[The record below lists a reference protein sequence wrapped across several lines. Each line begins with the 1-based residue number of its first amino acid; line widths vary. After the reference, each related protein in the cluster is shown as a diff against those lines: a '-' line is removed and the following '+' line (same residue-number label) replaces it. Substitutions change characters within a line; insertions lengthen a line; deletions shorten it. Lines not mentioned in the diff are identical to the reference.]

1 MQVYTPQG
9 DIHNFQQARS
19 SPNSSFI
26 FFFLVDLPSSPFLP
40 TMNMFFQQSV
50 ETGISVHWLH
60 VALL

>member
-50 ETGISVHWLH
+50 ETGISVH
-60 VALL
+60 